1 MRDLAKSLISSRLF
15 VFLATLVAHAGVMLW
30 SRPAISGDGPLYARL
45 ADAILRGDWDA
56 LFDPARAHWTKSI
69 FLALV
74 AGAKVIA
81 PGEWPVLVTA
91 FNVVCSA
98 ATAVLVVSLVRLA
111 TGSVVAA
118 WAAFL
123 FYAGSF
129 DVFYGNGNVMTD
141 PLYILFTTA
150 VLVLTAR
157 PILTGEPPRSILPL
171 TVCLLVA
178 IFTRPTGIVNLL
190 PVLVA
195 VVAFWPRRSGQGL
208 SVGGRRVLWLVV
220 AAALTAGTL
229 IRTYV
234 AEDPSRWP
242 FDLFRPKVEQLI
254 TREKG
259 GEVVLGHASTFR
271 PPTESYSDHL
281 VLAGSRFVRF
291 FQFLCAEFSRRHNWM
306 NALYYGPL
314 YALGMLGVV
323 DAIRTKDRKHRE
335 FVLLLLLWVVVFAWF
350 HALTTL
356 LWRYRT
362 PLLPQMIVLAAYGV
376 HALERVFRR

>member
-1 MRDLAKSLISSRLF
+1 MRELAKSLIGSRLF
-15 VFLATLVAHAGVMLW
+15 VFMTTLAAHATVMLW
-30 SRPAISGDGPLYARL
+30 TRPAVSGDGPLYARL
-45 ADAILRGDWDA
+45 ADAILRGDWSA

-69 FLALV
+69 FLGVVAL
-74 AGAKVIA
+74 AKVIT
-81 PGEWPVLVTA
+81 PGQWPVLVTV

-98 ATAVLVVSLVRLA
+98 ATAVLVVSLARLA
-111 TGSVVAA
+111 TGSTAAA

-129 DVFYGNGNVMTD
+129 DVFYGNGTVMTD
-141 PLYILFTTA
+141 PLYILFGTA

-157 PILTGEPPRSILPL
+157 PILTGVPPRSILPL
-171 TVCLLVA
+171 TVLVLLAV
-178 IFTRPTGIVNLL
+178 FSRPTGIVNVL

-195 VVAFWPRRSGQGL
+195 VIAFWPRRDGHGL
-208 SVGGRRVLWLVV
+208 SVRGRRLLWTVV
-220 AAALTAGTL
+220 AVALAGGVA

-254 TREKG
+254 GREKG
-259 GEVVLGHASTFR
+259 GEVVLGRASTFR
-271 PPTESYSDHL
+271 PPAASYSDHL
-281 VLAGSRFVRF
+281 LLAGDRFVRF
-291 FQFLCAEFSRRHNWM
+291 FQFLCSEFSARHNWI
-306 NALYYGPL
+306 NGLYYGPL
-314 YALGMLGVV
+314 YVLGILGVV
-323 DAIRTKDRKHRE
+323 NAIRTKDRKHRE
-335 FVLLLLLWVVVFAWF
+335 LVLLLLLWVGVFAWF

-376 HALERVFRR
+376 DALERVRRR